1 MSNKSRTSTAVKR
14 RYNEKTYTLLA
25 AQLPKQLV
33 AEFKERC
40 KENGVRKPAYWNWPL
55 KIISVRKTRYESYVI
70 ER

>member
-40 KENGVRKPAYWNWPL
+40 RKNGVSQASIL
-55 KIISVRKTRYESYVI
+55 KLAIEDYIS
-70 ER
+70 

>member
-40 KENGVRKPAYWNWPL
+40 KENGVRKPAY
-55 KIISVRKTRYESYVI
+55 
-70 ER
+70 

>member
-25 AQLPKQLV
+25 VQLPKQLV

-40 KENGVRKPAYWNWPL
+40 KENGVSQASIL
-55 KIISVRKTRYESYVI
+55 KLAIEDYIS
-70 ER
+70 

>member
-40 KENGVRKPAYWNWPL
+40 RKNGVSQASIL
-55 KIISVRKTRYESYVI
+55 KLAIEEYIS
-70 ER
+70 